1 MTSPTGV
8 QDPADTPAQVKPGP
22 ASQDV
27 SPPPILLP
35 RARRQRWAQNVFRL
49 GANSFWNLLSLLL
62 GLALWELIGRTLEL
76 AYFPPFTAV
85 ADRLVELTTSGRVL
99 PDLVRSVQN
108 LGIGFGI
115 ASAAGICVGVLM
127 GRFRLLERML
137 DPYVYGLMTTPTI
150 VFAPIYFSIFGL
162 DRWAIIFLI
171 IQYSVFI
178 VIVNTVTAV
187 RSVDRELLEMASVFG
202 GNERQKLRKIVLPG
216 ALPLVMAGLR
226 LAMGRSVKGMI
237 NGELLIA
244 VVGLGATSQ
253 GFARAFDA
261 EGVFAVLLVVVLVAL
276 AATKLVDLVDRRVN
290 AWLPNSQR

>member
-1 MTSPTGV
+1 MMSPTDLQNPVVTDESVAGG
-8 QDPADTPAQVKPGP
+8 QPT
-22 ASQDV
+22 V
-27 SPPPILLP
+27 SPAAPIALP
-35 RARRQRWAQNVFRL
+35 ESRRQRWAQQVFRL
-49 GANSFWNLLSLLL
+49 GADSFFNILSLVL
-62 GLALWELIGRTLEL
+62 GLAIWELIGHVVDL

-85 ADRLVELTTSGRVL
+85 AARTVELTTSGRVL
-99 PDLVRSVQN
+99 PDLARSVQN
-108 LGIGFGI
+108 LAVGFGV
-115 ASAAGICVGVLM
+115 ASAAGITVGVLM

-150 VFAPIYFSIFGL
+150 VFAPVYFSIFGL
-162 DRWAIIFLI
+162 DRWAIIALI
-171 IQYSVFI
+171 IQYTIFI

-187 RSVDRELLEMASVFG
+187 HSVDRELLEMASVFG
-202 GNERQKLRKIVLPG
+202 GNERQKLRKIVFPG

-226 LAMGRSVKGMI
+226 LGMGRSVKGMI

-276 AATKLVDLVDRRVN
+276 VATKIVDLVDRRVN